1 MKKAIGEIT
10 LARATSPK
18 SFRDA
23 LLNRKRRSALAP
35 DGKLFLIAADHPARG
50 AVRVGDNPFAMANR
64 VELLERIIA
73 ALPHCDGILA
83 SADILED
90 LAFLGLLDNKVLIGT
105 TNRGGIV
112 GAQWELDDPMTAY
125 DAAHIEELGLDG
137 GKALLRI
144 ALDDPSS
151 ARTIEACARLVTEL
165 NDRKLMAMI
174 EPLPYQLIKD
184 SFGVA
189 HAQLLKDEAQ
199 LIAATT
205 VASGLGSS
213 SGYTWLKLP
222 AWSNIPLMAQ
232 ATTLPILLL
241 GGEVTADFEE
251 SLKLWS
257 QALTTPVRPLQGL
270 VIGRS
275 LLYPKMENGTGSIS
289 DIESVMKKTA
299 AILRPC

>member
-10 LARATSPK
+10 LARATNPK
-18 SFRDA
+18 AFRNA
-23 LLNRKRRSALAP
+23 LLNRKRRTALTA
-35 DGKLFLIAADHPARG
+35 DGKLFLVAADHPARG
-50 AVRVGDNPFAMANR
+50 ALRVGDNPYAMANR
-64 VELLERIIA
+64 VDLLERIIA
-73 ALPHCDGILA
+73 ALPHCDGVLA

-90 LAFLGLLDNKVLIGT
+90 LAFLGVLDNKVLIGT

-184 SFGVA
+184 PFGVA

-199 LIAATT
+199 LVAATT

-222 AWSNIPLMAQ
+222 AWSNVSLMAQ
-232 ATTLPILLL
+232 STTLPILLL
-241 GGEVTADFEE
+241 GGEVTTGLEE
-251 SLKLWS
+251 SLKLWDQS
-257 QALTTPVRPLQGL
+257 LHIPERPLQGL

-275 LLYPKMENGTGSIS
+275 ILYPKMENGTGTIS
-289 DIESVMKKTA
+289 DIENVMKKTA
-299 AILRPC
+299 AILRPQ

>member
-18 SFRDA
+18 SFREA
-23 LLNRKRRSALAP
+23 LLNRKRRSALSP

-50 AVRVGDNPFAMANR
+50 ALRVGDSPYAMANR
-64 VELLERIIA
+64 VDLLERIIA
-73 ALPHCDGILA
+73 ALPHCDGVLA

-125 DAAHIEELGLDG
+125 DAAHIEEFGLDG

-144 ALDDPSS
+144 ARDDPSS

-184 SFGVA
+184 SFGVV

-205 VASGLGSS
+205 VAAGLGSS

-222 AWSNIPLMAQ
+222 VWSNVPLMAQ

-241 GGEVTADFEE
+241 GGEVTTDFEE

-257 QALTTPVRPLQGL
+257 RSLNTPERPLQGL

-289 DIESVMKKTA
+289 DVENVMKKTA
-299 AILRPC
+299 AILRP